1 MKNTMKIEIWS
12 DIMCP
17 FCYIGKRKFEAA
29 LNDFKNKDK
38 VEVIWK
44 SYQLSPDLK
53 TQPEKSIHQFLA
65 KHKGF
70 SVEEAKQMNNQ
81 VAQMAAGEGLTF
93 NYDDMVVAN
102 SFNAH
107 RFAHFAKAHGKQ
119 NEAEELL
126 FRSHFTDGK
135 NIDDIATLV
144 ELGKELN
151 LDANALQKSLESDD
165 FAEDVKSDIRE
176 AMEIGVRGVPF
187 FVFNRKY
194 AVSGAQ
200 SSGVFLQTLEKSYEE
215 WETEN
220 QNPLKII
227 DGQSC
232 DADGNCN

>member
-1 MKNTMKIEIWS
+1 
-12 DIMCP
+12 MCP

-29 LNDFKNKDK
+29 LATFNNKEDI
-38 VEVIWK
+38 EVIWK

-53 TQPEKSIHQFLA
+53 TQPGKSIHQFLA
-65 KHKGF
+65 EHKGF
-70 SVEEAKQMNNQ
+70 SEEEARQMNHQ

-107 RFAHFAKAHGKQ
+107 RFAHFAKSRGKQ

-144 ELGKELN
+144 ELGKELD
-151 LDANALQKSLESDD
+151 LDVVALRKSLESDD
-165 FAEDVKSDIRE
+165 FAKDVKKDIRE
-176 AMEIGVRGVPF
+176 AIEIGVRGVPF

-200 SSGVFLQTLEKSYEE
+200 AAEVFKQTLEKSFEE
-215 WETEN
+215 WKASQQKPSFE
-220 QNPLKII
+220 II
-227 DGQSC
+227 EGQSC
-232 DADGNCN
+232 DVDGNCD